1 MRRQLCFTLTLVLGL
16 AAQTA
21 IAQITD
27 DFEVDSSASY
37 TVVDESNAASGDGT
51 PDGTIL
57 FGFDYTALTSLA
69 GSVPPAPNSAPGETR
84 GLVMSANNTDQ
95 DAGAADHIT
104 AYHNTSISGKYR
116 LDVDVYLGIDS
127 DGGTTEYAHVG
138 VAGSTDDFN
147 SLFLPITSGDGHF
160 VAINGDGDSSSDYRH
175 TTPSTGAVPSGDST
189 YLNPDFSTN
198 NSAQFYQDLF
208 PSPPFDFAGSPGN
221 SWMEL
226 TVTVADTVTYWVNGT
241 PIISTNTEASDG
253 LVSLGYADLFS
264 SVGGQFVVYD
274 NLRVSA
280 IPEPTTALLALAGL
294 AGLVRRR

>member
-1 MRRQLCFTLTLVLGL
+1 MIRQLGLTLAMVM
-16 AAQTA
+16 AVSAQSA
-21 IAQITD
+21 LAQITD

-37 TVVDESNAASGDGT
+37 TVLDESNAPSGDGT
-51 PDGTIL
+51 PDGAII
-57 FGFDYTALTSLA
+57 FGFDYSAL
-69 GSVPPAPNSAPGETR
+69 SVPLAPNSAPGGFG
-84 GLVMSANNTDQ
+84 GLVMTVNDTEN
-95 DAGAADHIT
+95 DAGPQDVIT
-104 AYHNTSISGKYR
+104 AFHNTAISGAYR

-127 DGGTTEYAHVG
+127 DSGTTEYAHVG
-138 VAGSTDDFN
+138 VASDGSDFN
-147 SLFLPITSGDGHF
+147 SLFLDSAGEGHF

-175 TTPSTGAVPSGDST
+175 TTPSTAAVPTGDPT

-208 PSPPFDFAGSPGN
+208 PSPPFEFDGSPGN

-241 PIISTNTEASDG
+241 PIISTPTEASDG

-274 NLRVSA
+274 NLSVTA
-280 IPEPTTALLALAGL
+280 IPEPTTAVLALLGVAGL
-294 AGLVRRR
+294 ARRRR